1 MMTYKNSE
9 RYKQLNAEIIMN
21 IKNNIKLNEMKDAI
35 KMKEGINKK
44 IEYII
49 EIKNKRILNKN
60 KNNEKI
66 EKKKKKKVNR

>member
-1 MMTYKNSE
+1 M
-9 RYKQLNAEIIMN
+9 NAEIIMN

-66 EKKKKKKVNR
+66 EEINRNKVNRYNNNNNK

>member
-44 IEYII
+44 IEYIM
-49 EIKNKRILNKN
+49 EIKNKRILNIN
-60 KNNEKI
+60 KIKEKI
-66 EKKKKKKVNR
+66 EEIKRKKVK